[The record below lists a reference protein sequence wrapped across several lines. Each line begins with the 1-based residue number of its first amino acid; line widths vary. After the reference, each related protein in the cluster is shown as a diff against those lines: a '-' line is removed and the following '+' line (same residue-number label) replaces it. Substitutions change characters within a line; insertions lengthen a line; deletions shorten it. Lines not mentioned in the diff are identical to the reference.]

1 MNAYSEDLQ
10 KIESSLDSLKGK
22 EYISEPTVDFFKN
35 ITKAQYKIKSQLRKE
50 EIPFLLTEDEVKGK
64 MQNGIPMITWDKLP
78 LNESCLKDLFQTI
91 CEIMKNHEEN
101 ESGSI
106 QKFIDAED
114 NGKLKLKNLIEKLF
128 QHDSGYFQSLS
139 NDLEVS
145 EDILIFISLNLAKP
159 FFEAV
164 AERIKDKITGMVMMD
179 TVWLK
184 NFCPVCGSSAQLAK
198 LEKEAGKKILYCSLC
213 GTEWRFMRI
222 KCPFCCTEEQKSMK
236 FLEEEKGPYRIDVC
250 EQCKRYIKTLDE
262 RKGGDEKRA
271 FIPSVEDL
279 ATMYLDIVAEKEG
292 YERSWFFPPSVDG
305 LKASGEGKTLH

>member
-1 MNAYSEDLQ
+1 MGSMMDIH
-10 KIESSLDSLKGK
+10 KIEDCLNHLCGK
-22 EYISEPTVDFFKN
+22 EYISKRTVDFFRN

-50 EIPFLLTEDEVKGK
+50 DIPFLLTDDEIKRK
-64 MQNGIPMITWDKLP
+64 MQNGVPMITWDTLP
-78 LNESCLKDLFQTI
+78 LNESYLQDLFQSI
-91 CEIMKNHEEN
+91 CEIMKNYEES

-106 QKFIDAED
+106 QKLSDAKS
-114 NGKLKLKNLIEKLF
+114 NGKFKLKNLIEKLF
-128 QHDSGYFQSLS
+128 QHDSGYFRSLS
-139 NDLEVS
+139 NNLEIS

-164 AERIKDKITGMVMMD
+164 AEQIKDKIADRVMMD

-198 LEKEAGKKILYCSLC
+198 LEKEVGRKILYCSLC
-213 GTEWRFMRI
+213 ETEWRFMRI

-262 RKGGDEKRA
+262 RKGGDDKRA

-305 LKASGEGKTLH
+305 LKVGGESKTLH

>member
-1 MNAYSEDLQ
+1 MQ
-10 KIESSLDSLKGK
+10 TIENSLDSLIGK
-22 EYISEPTVDFFKN
+22 EYISEATINFFRNIIKVQYEIKKN
-35 ITKAQYKIKSQLRKE
+35 IHQE
-50 EIPFLLTEDEVKGK
+50 GIPFHLSDDEIKK
-64 MQNGIPMITWDKLP
+64 KLQNGIPMITWDKLP
-78 LNESCLKDLFQTI
+78 LNESYLQNLFQLI
-91 CEIMKNHEEN
+91 CEIMKNYEDK
-101 ESGSI
+101 ESGNI
-106 QKFIDAED
+106 QKLIDAE
-114 NGKLKLKNLIEKLF
+114 NNEKLKLKNLIEKLF

-139 NDLEVS
+139 NDLELS
-145 EDILIFISLNLAKP
+145 EDILVFMSLNLARP

-164 AERIKDKITGMVMMD
+164 AEQIKDKIADKVIKD

-198 LEKEAGKKILYCSLC
+198 LEKEVGKKILYCSLC

-222 KCPFCCTEEQKSMK
+222 KCPFCCTEEQKSIK
-236 FLEEEKGPYRIDVC
+236 FLKEEKGPYRIDVC

-305 LKASGEGKTLH
+305 LKASGEVKTLH